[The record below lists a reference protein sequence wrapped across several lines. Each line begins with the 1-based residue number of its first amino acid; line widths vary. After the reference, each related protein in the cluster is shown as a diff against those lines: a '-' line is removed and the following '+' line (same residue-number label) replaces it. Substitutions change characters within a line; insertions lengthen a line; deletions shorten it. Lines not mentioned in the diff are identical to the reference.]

1 MEDCLA
7 ALHSAPPPFLKNSH
21 MQYFFNEIDAASLS
35 QYRSP
40 TWDYARNGLLSNIE
54 KARDFYRTQ
63 AISVPAQ
70 HILVRML
77 DALGV
82 NHEYNLERFADIID
96 ARALNMAMAFKMT
109 SSVSVGTLFNGTF
122 YGKGSREILI
132 GINDRF
138 DVLEADKNWK
148 SVRAVKVLLTTRSD
162 LSTVLPDGKAYSFN
176 DGVSVIAINI
186 PLLAVQYRAFLNN
199 QFRSP
204 FFQTGDAL
212 TTGHFVNM
220 FVLPNMLYSQM
231 DMILFNRFYSLL
243 TGAPLQTNNWRPPF
257 YQVDYSKYVDR
268 YFLRLID
275 YFGKSKRDFRTIMN
289 ILPMVG
295 AQNFREGLRLPDFAS
310 TRQIFW
316 AEVLTRID
324 AVLLLTKLG
333 PNSGTLLNGSDI
345 NYFLRE
351 FNLLDQD
358 NIFGTAPE
366 DIREEAHR
374 KITEIRLSTN
384 KFG

>member
-1 MEDCLA
+1 
-7 ALHSAPPPFLKNSH
+7 
-21 MQYFFNEIDAASLS
+21 MQYFFNENDTANLS

-40 TWDYARNGLLSNIE
+40 NWDYARNGLLSNIE
-54 KARDFYRTQ
+54 KARDFYSSQ
-63 AISVPAQ
+63 AIAVPSQ

-82 NHEYNLERFADIID
+82 NHSYNLDRFADIID

-109 SSVSVGTLFNGTF
+109 SSVSIGTLFNGTF
-122 YGKGSREILI
+122 YGKGSKEILI

-148 SVRAVKVLLTTRSD
+148 NVRAVNVLLTTRTD

-176 DGVSVIAINI
+176 DGISVVSINI

-199 QFRSP
+199 QFKSSY
-204 FFQTGDAL
+204 FQTGDAL

-220 FVLPNMLYSQM
+220 YVLPNMLYSQT
-231 DMILFNRFYSLL
+231 DMILFNRLNSLL
-243 TGAPLQTNNWRPPF
+243 LGSPLQTNNYRPPF
-257 YQVDYSKYVDR
+257 YQVDYTKNVDR
-268 YFLRLID
+268 YYLKLID
-275 YFGKSKRDFRTIMN
+275 YFGKSQRDFRTILS

-295 AQNFREGLRLPDFAS
+295 AQNFKEGLRLPDFAS

-316 AEVLTRID
+316 AEVLTRLD
-324 AVLLLTKLG
+324 AVLMLTKLS
-333 PNSGTLLNGSDI
+333 PASGTLLNASDV

-358 NIFGTAPE
+358 NIFDTAP
-366 DIREEAHR
+366 DAIKEEAHR
-374 KITEIRLSTN
+374 KIIEIRLNTS
-384 KFG
+384 KARQG